1 MAEDF
6 RVFRQSQ
13 EILRGVSRAGFL
25 SSPQNELTTASV
37 TTPTTAQCIIFQKSA
52 PSSRELLQII
62 STQ

>member
-25 SSPQNELTTASV
+25 SSPQTELTTANV
-37 TTPTTAQCIIFQKSA
+37 TTLTSTRCIIFQKSA